1 MPDTRGIATTEET
14 TPETSEESVK
24 TDETEKSEKG
34 APQRMRRHRSPMRQP
49 QRFALHCL
57 ILITI
62 LYLMFGHIIGLLIAP
77 NGDMYPRID
86 SRDLLLYYRIDRDV
100 KAQDVIVLRKNNTTY
115 VARVVAVAGD
125 SVEVTDTESLVING
139 NTMIESN
146 IFYSTPRYEG
156 FVEYPLVLGEDE
168 CFVLVDKRGGGE
180 DSRYYGPVSRDEI
193 LGTVITVVRRNS
205 L

>member
-1 MPDTRGIATTEET
+1 MPDTRDIETTEET
-14 TPETSEESVK
+14 TAESSDVTVK
-24 TDETEKSEKG
+24 TDEPEKNT
-34 APQRMRRHRSPMRQP
+34 PQRTRKHRSPMRQP

-62 LYLMFGHIIGLLIAP
+62 LYFMFGHVFGLLIAP

-86 SRDLLLYYRIDRDV
+86 SRDLLLFYRIDRDV

-115 VARVVAVAGD
+115 VARVVAVSGD
-125 SVEVTDTESLVING
+125 TVEVTDTENLIING
-139 NTMIESN
+139 NTKIESN

-156 FVEYPLVLGEDE
+156 FVEYPLVLEADE
-168 CFVLVDKRGGGE
+168 CFVLVDKRNGGE
-180 DSRYYGPVSRDEI
+180 DSRYYGPVNKDEI

>member
-1 MPDTRGIATTEET
+1 MPDTHDIATTEET
-14 TPETSEESVK
+14 AADSSKITVK
-24 TDETEKSEKG
+24 TDEPEKNT
-34 APQRMRRHRSPMRQP
+34 PQRTRKHRSPMRQP

-62 LYLMFGHIIGLLIAP
+62 LYFMFGHVFGLLIAP

-86 SRDLLLYYRIDRDV
+86 SRDLLLFYRIDRDV

-115 VARVVAVAGD
+115 VARVVAVSGD
-125 SVEVTDTESLVING
+125 TVEVTDTENLIING

-156 FVEYPLVLGEDE
+156 FVEYPLVLEEDE
-168 CFVLVDKRGGGE
+168 CFVLVDKRNAGE
-180 DSRYYGPVSRDEI
+180 DSRYYGPVNKDEI